1 MIRKRKPGK
10 EGDVIVLKSV
20 CVTPNSRSVRVTST
34 WSPHAFPKHSHLA
47 QIREFYFS
55 SSKHMACVSSIPC
68 IFTVK
73 PYSLP
78 FDVFVFLSTFVHY
91 IHVFFFCHFLIY
103 CGTWILLT
111 TYILNSV
118 TLAVCIC
125 SNLCIIRKHMF
136 SVFPFCVTD
145 ACLAVVIFKAPLFRP
160 GLQSLS

>member
-55 SSKHMACVSSIPC
+55 SSKHMVCVSSIPC

-91 IHVFFFCHFLIY
+91 IHVFFFLSFFDLVWDLNITDHLHFKQCHPGSVYLFKFMYNQKTYVFGVSFLCDRCMFG
-103 CGTWILLT
+103 CGHFQSP
-111 TYILNSV
+111 SV
-118 TLAVCIC
+118 SSWVAE
-125 SNLCIIRKHMF
+125 
-136 SVFPFCVTD
+136 P
-145 ACLAVVIFKAPLFRP
+145 
-160 GLQSLS
+160 

>member
-1 MIRKRKPGK
+1 MSLSWSLCVWHLTPG
-10 EGDVIVLKSV
+10 LW
-20 CVTPNSRSVRVTST
+20 VTST

-55 SSKHMACVSSIPC
+55 SNKHMVCVSSIPC

-78 FDVFVFLSTFVHY
+78 FDVFVFLNTFVHY
-91 IHVFFFCHFLIY
+91 LHVFFFFWSFLIY

-125 SNLCIIRKHMF
+125 SNLCIIRKHVF
-136 SVFPFCVTD
+136 SVFAFCVTD
-145 ACLAVVIFKAPLFRP
+145 ACLAVVIFRAPLFRP